1 MEGWDRVGKHA
12 LLGGE
17 GASGKIYRCRD
28 IARRLA
34 AADGHEPRLDC
45 LGQEIRPEATG
56 GTVILITAEDD
67 ADELAIRWNEIDPT
81 GEMRQRA
88 AGRLI
93 AIPMDNIG
101 GEIGRESCRERAGQ
115 YV

>member
-1 MEGWDRVGKHA
+1 MDMA
-12 LLGGE
+12 L
-17 GASGKIYRCRD
+17 
-28 IARRLA
+28 RLA
-34 AADGHEPRLDC
+34 AVDGQEPRLDW

-67 ADELAIRWNEIDPT
+67 ADELAIRWNDIDPT

-93 AIPMDNIG
+93 ANPMDNIG
-101 GEIGRESCRERAGQ
+101 GAFAFVSQDPRSREMLASAHWALPLSALAGLRGPAGWD
-115 YV
+115 